1 VQFISPVQGIIYQS
15 QTAIET
21 ALRVE
26 QSRYRNAQSSLP
38 SGVLQVKAGGEPLS
52 SQELAD
58 LATAFNSARVN
69 NQTAALNEFLTY
81 EETKALPDNML
92 MIESADFSGK
102 EMCRL
107 GNIPFYLAGFDIG
120 SYQYTTSAGAREDLY
135 LFGARQYLDCVS
147 QTLSGNNVL
156 PRGTYVKFDIDS
168 YLESMMKD
176 EMMTETPDMTETIEE
191 TNS

>member
-1 VQFISPVQGIIYQS
+1 
-15 QTAIET
+15 
-21 ALRVE
+21 
-26 QSRYRNAQSSLP
+26 
-38 SGVLQVKAGGEPLS
+38 
-52 SQELAD
+52 
-58 LATAFNSARVN
+58 
-69 NQTAALNEFLTY
+69 
-81 EETKALPDNML
+81 

-147 QTLSGNNVL
+147 QTLSMNNVL
-156 PRGTYVKFDIDS
+156 PRGTLVKFDIDS

-176 EMMTETPDMTETIEE
+176 ETMTETPDITETIEE